1 MLRSAAFAVLCAVP
15 LLAASSPGAA
25 LAKKPGNSYTL
36 ACVLR
41 GGCEFVC
48 LAPGAAGHKHERIFE
63 KTNVKTVDFIEF
75 NGAAIATIA
84 VSNQHTT
91 TFRLSGTVFYQ
102 MPNSLVR

>member
-1 MLRSAAFAVLCAVP
+1 MLKSAVFAVLCAVP
-15 LLAASSPGAA
+15 LLPALIPGAA
-25 LAKKPGNSYTL
+25 LANKPANSYTL

-48 LAPGAAGHKHERIFE
+48 LAPGAAGVKHERIFE

-75 NGAAIATIA
+75 AGAAIATIV

-91 TFRLSGTVFYQ
+91 TFRLSGTVFCQ